1 VRESPVSC
9 ARGCAPGGKLFVH
22 IFAHKSAMY
31 PFETTG
37 EDDWMGKHFFT
48 GGLMPSIHTLLWFQQ
63 DLRIERQIGSPS

>member
-1 VRESPVSC
+1 
-9 ARGCAPGGKLFVH
+9 
-22 IFAHKSAMY
+22 MY